1 MKRPQLKKL
10 TLSVIVIIVFSSLIP
25 AATAYKGRSNK
36 VRPIEDWLMANN
48 LVDDPPM
55 GGMPDWEKD
64 LIIWPQLVDHSFIP
78 EGLYK
83 PPLTCTYSGIV
94 LEKEL
99 DDNKIL
105 VSILLH
111 VKDAPFIIVTSF
123 MGDLPTS
130 VPVFKGTMQ
139 YLYKLQFTIDLD
151 SLDPEDPND
160 YDEDGNIIYQPW
172 WWYVWVLYTLESVSI
187 LARGSGEFLT
197 SYEGWE
203 EGDTAKMN
211 TFVSMKV
218 VGEDYTGPNP
228 YYNILGLFE
237 ITLVSRIN
245 FH

>member
-1 MKRPQLKKL
+1 MKKPQLKRLVL
-10 TLSVIVIIVFSSLIP
+10 TVIVIMIFSSLIP
-25 AATAYKGRSNK
+25 ATTAYKGRSTNL
-36 VRPIEDWLMANN
+36 RPIEDWLMANN
-48 LVDDPPM
+48 QVNDPPM
-55 GGMPDWEKD
+55 GGMPDLEKG

-105 VSILLH
+105 VSILLL

-151 SLDPEDPND
+151 TLDPDDPND
-160 YDEDGNIIYQPW
+160 YDENGNIRYQPW
-172 WWYVWVLYTLESVSI
+172 WWYVWVLYTFESVSI
-187 LARGSGEFLT
+187 VAKGSGQFLT
-197 SYEGWE
+197 SFNGWE
-203 EGDTAKMN
+203 AGDTAKMN
-211 TFVSMKV
+211 THVSIRA

-228 YYNILGLFE
+228 TYNYLGLSE
-237 ITLVSRIN
+237 ITTVSRIN